1 MYQEHVRRLVD
12 VLRRAL
18 RMKQRLTPEGLRRL
32 AEAILDYGRMIEHE
46 RLS

>member
-32 AEAILDYGRMIEHE
+32 AEAILDYERMTEHE